1 MKKTAIIIQAR
12 MGSTRLP
19 GKIMKKILNKPMIEY
34 LIERA
39 SKSKMIDDIIVAT
52 SDTKENKELIDFL
65 KAKSVKYFIGDENDV
80 LSRYYYTAK
89 KFNIDNIIRVTADCP
104 LIDATII
111 DDTVKKYYKDKVDY
125 ASNIFPR
132 SFPKGLDTEIF
143 SFNSIE
149 KAFNEANSLYD
160 REHVTPYIRE
170 SGKFDISNISYEKD
184 YSYLRLTVDWEE
196 DFKLISKIFNQFK
209 PNIFFN
215 WLDVVDELF
224 KNPELIQINN
234 HLK

>member
-52 SDTKENKELIDFL
+52 SDTKENKELIDCL

>member
-160 REHVTPYIRE
+160 SEHVTPYIRE

-224 KNPELIQINN
+224 KKSELIQINN

>member
-52 SDTKENKELIDFL
+52 SDTKENKELVDFL

>member
-209 PNIFFN
+209 PNIFSRK
-215 WLDVVDELF
+215 LGTL
-224 KNPELIQINN
+224 
-234 HLK
+234 

>member
-52 SDTKENKELIDFL
+52 SDTKENKELVDFL

-104 LIDATII
+104 LIDANII

>member
-224 KNPELIQINN
+224 KNPELIEINN
-234 HLK
+234 HLN

>member
-12 MGSTRLP
+12 IGSTRLP

>member
-19 GKIMKKILNKPMIEY
+19 GKIMKKILNKPMIDY

-52 SDTKENKELIDFL
+52 SDTKENKELVDFL